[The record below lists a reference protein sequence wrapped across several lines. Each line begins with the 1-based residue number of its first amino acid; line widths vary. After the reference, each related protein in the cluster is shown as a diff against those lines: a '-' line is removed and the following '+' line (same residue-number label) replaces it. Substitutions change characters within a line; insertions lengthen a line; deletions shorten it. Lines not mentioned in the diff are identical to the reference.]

1 VAGFIRVRGAKVN
14 NLKNIDVDIP
24 KEKLVVITG
33 VSGSGKSSLA
43 LETIY
48 AEGQRKYLES
58 LSSYARQFLGELKKP
73 DVESIEGLSP
83 AIAIEQKTVSHNPRS
98 TVGTVTEIH
107 DYLRVFYA
115 KIGVPHC
122 PRCGRE
128 LVKSSPEEITEGL
141 LRTHNGLKIL
151 ILSPIAQ
158 EKKGEFKDVLADLL
172 SKGFIR
178 VEIDGEIFR
187 LDEPPNLDKQKRH
200 TIKLIVDRLTVS
212 ESERSRLFD
221 SLETALKMGNGIV
234 EVRTVDEKSQI
245 FSDRLACPI
254 CGIGFPEINPKL
266 FSFNSPYGACPACHG
281 LGFRQEIDP
290 STVVDPEKSVRSGAF
305 SYVGP
310 YFQKTIERLIWKL
323 GGDPNKPFKDLPKR
337 IQHAV
342 LYGTT
347 EKHRFDYYSEN
358 SSYTVYKEFEGIV
371 PWLSRRYRETESED
385 VKEWIEREFMVKLT
399 CERCKGK
406 RLRDE
411 ALAVKIG
418 GLDIAEL
425 SDMPV
430 KRILEFLRKLRLTS
444 KEREI
449 VSDLLEEITRRLQFL
464 VDVGLDY
471 ITLSRSANTLSG
483 GEAQRIRLAT
493 QIGSGLTNVIYVL
506 DEPTIG
512 LHERDNDRLI
522 HTLKKLRDL
531 GNTVIVVEH
540 DEYVI
545 RSADHVVDLGPGAGV
560 HGGEVVFVG
569 PPGELIANSDSSLT
583 GAYLSRKLRVEI
595 PLKRRKGTGEF
606 IVLKGARQNN
616 LKSIDVRFPLGTFIC
631 VTGVSG
637 SGKSSLV
644 VDTLYPALRNRVHR
658 TRMPEGE
665 YDDVEGVEHIDKV
678 IAIDQSPIGRTP
690 RSNPAT
696 YTGVFDHIR
705 ELFAMTP
712 EAKARGYKKGR
723 FSFNVKGGR
732 CEACQGHGVVK
743 IEMQLLPPVY
753 VECEVCKGKRYNSQT
768 LEVRY
773 KGKTIA
779 DILDMTVLEALGFF
793 QNITKI
799 REILQILDDVGLGY
813 IKLGQPATTLSGGE
827 AQRIKLATELK
838 RRATGRTF
846 YIMDEP
852 TTGLHFD
859 DVKKLVHVIHRLVD
873 RGNTV
878 VVIEHNMDVIKNAD
892 HIIDLGPE
900 GGEDGGW
907 IVAEG
912 TPEEVALNERSY
924 TGLFLRNHLD
934 MSQQHDRCTEVCTK
948 G

>member
-1 VAGFIRVRGAKVN
+1 MAGFIRVRGAKVN

-128 LVKSSPEEITEGL
+128 LSKSSPEEITDGL

-560 HGGEVVFVG
+560 HGGEVVFAG

-779 DILDMTVLEALGFF
+779 DILDMTVLEALEFF

>member
-128 LVKSSPEEITEGL
+128 LSKSSPEEITDGL

>member
-128 LVKSSPEEITEGL
+128 LSKSSPEEITDGL

-342 LYGTT
+342 LYGTA

-779 DILDMTVLEALGFF
+779 DILDMTVLEALEFF

>member
-1 VAGFIRVRGAKVN
+1 MAGFIRVRGAKVN

-128 LVKSSPEEITEGL
+128 LSKSSPEEITDGL

>member
-1 VAGFIRVRGAKVN
+1 MPGYIRVKGARVN

-122 PRCGRE
+122 PRCGRK
-128 LVKSSPEEITEGL
+128 LSRSSPEEITEGL
-141 LRTHNGLKIL
+141 LRSYNGLKVL
-151 ILSPIAQ
+151 ILAPIAQ

-187 LDEPPNLDKQKRH
+187 LDEPPTLDKQKRH

-212 ESERSRLFD
+212 EAERSRIFE
-221 SLETALKMGNGIV
+221 SIETALKMGNGIV
-234 EVRTVDEKSQI
+234 EVRTLDGDSQI
-245 FSDRLACPI
+245 FSDRLACPV

-290 STVVDPEKSVRSGAF
+290 SLVVDPEKSVRGGAF
-305 SYVGP
+305 DYVGP
-310 YFQKTIERLIWKL
+310 YFQKTIERLVTKL
-323 GGDPNKPFKDLPKR
+323 GGSINVPFKDLPER
-337 IQHAV
+337 IRDAV

-347 EKHRFDYYSEN
+347 QKYRFDYYSEN
-358 SSYTVYKEFEGIV
+358 SSFSVYKEFEGII
-371 PWLSRRYRETESED
+371 PWLNRRYRETESED
-385 VKEWIEREFMVKLT
+385 VKEWIEREFMIKLT

-406 RLRDE
+406 RLREE
-411 ALAVKIG
+411 ALAVKVG

-430 KRILEFLRKLRLTS
+430 KRILEFLRNLEFS
-444 KEREI
+444 QKEREI
-449 VSDLLEEITRRLQFL
+449 VADLMEEIERRLQFL

-545 RSADHVVDLGPGAGV
+545 RNADYVVDLGPGAGV
-560 HGGEVVFVG
+560 HGGRVVFTG
-569 PPGELIANSDSSLT
+569 TPEQLIKNPDSSLT
-583 GAYLSRKLRVEI
+583 GAYLSKKMRVEL
-595 PLKRRKGTGEF
+595 PLKRRRGTGEY
-606 IVLKGARQNN
+606 IVLRGARQNN
-616 LKSIDVRFPLGTFIC
+616 LKSIDVKFPLGTFIC

-658 TRMPEGE
+658 TRMPEGD
-665 YDDVEGVEHIDKV
+665 YDAIEGVEHIDKV

-768 LEVRY
+768 LEVKY

-779 DILDMTVLEALGFF
+779 DVLDMTVQEALEFF
-793 QNITKI
+793 QNISSI
-799 REILQILDDVGLGY
+799 RSILQVLDDVGLGY

-838 RRATGRTF
+838 RKATGRTF

-892 HIIDLGPE
+892 YIIDLGPE

-912 TPEEVALNERSY
+912 TPEEVALNEKSY
-924 TGLFLRNHLD
+924 TGLFLRNHLNLKPL
-934 MSQQHDRCTEVCTK
+934 MKEACVE
-948 G
+948 